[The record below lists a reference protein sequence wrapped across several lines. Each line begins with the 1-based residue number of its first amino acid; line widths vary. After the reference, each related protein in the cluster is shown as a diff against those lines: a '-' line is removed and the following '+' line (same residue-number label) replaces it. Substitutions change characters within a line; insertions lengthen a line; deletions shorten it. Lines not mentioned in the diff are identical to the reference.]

1 MFNLLKSEV
10 RMSTTI
16 RKSLPAVLLLS
27 CAAALIGVVEV
38 ARYASVPLHIPAFEW
53 VIIFCLAALN
63 T

>member
-1 MFNLLKSEV
+1 MY
-10 RMSTTI
+10 TTI

-27 CAAALIGVVEV
+27 CAAALIGVVAAV
-38 ARYASVPLHIPAFEW
+38 RYASVPLHIPAREW